1 LLGNLSTFKE
11 TSFDFEK
18 LTPVDQMMVLR
29 LIKFSVQ
36 ITDAY
41 EHLNLKEAYQLV
53 QAFVRDD
60 LSSYYLEFSR

>member
-1 LLGNLSTFKE
+1 
-11 TSFDFEK
+11 
-18 LTPVDQMMVLR
+18 MMVLR